1 MKLTVRRFDLQ
12 LTHTWRVSSQ
22 SGVGQGKDFYPVV
35 LLELESGAYQGMGEG
50 APSSRYAES
59 ADTVEAFLRQV
70 DPARLSFEDIPGSM
84 NYLDSVAPGNY
95 TAKAALNLALVDGI
109 AKAARL
115 AVYDYLGLGFR
126 ENRHVTSFSIGIDEA
141 DVIRKKVQNA
151 QNYPILKIKV
161 GGPDDEKNLRVVRE
175 VAPKKTIRV
184 DANEAWTTKEEAL
197 RKIEWLATDKHIEF
211 IEQPMPATSNPKEMA
226 WLKERSPLPLF
237 GDESY
242 HHAADISRCVDCFH
256 GVNVKLVKTGGITA
270 GHEALRAARFAGLKT
285 MIGCMI
291 ESSLLITA
299 AAHLA
304 ELADHLDIDGNLL
317 IQNDPFIGVSSKDGM
332 LSFAQTPEALG
343 LRVRRNG
350 LRA

>member
-1 MKLTVRRFDLQ
+1 MKLTFRRFDLQ

-22 SGVGQGKDFYPVV
+22 AGVGQGKDFYPVV
-35 LLELESGAYQGMGEG
+35 FVGLESGSYRGIGEG

-59 ADTVEAFLRQV
+59 ADTVQAFLQQV
-70 DPARLSFEDIPGSM
+70 DAERLSFEDIPGSM
-84 NYLDSVAPGNY
+84 KYLDSVAPGNY
-95 TAKAALNLALVDGI
+95 TAKAALNLALVDGV

-115 AVYDYLGLGFR
+115 AVYDHLGLGFR
-126 ENRHVTSFSIGIDEA
+126 ENRHVSSFSIGIDEA

-151 QNYPILKIKV
+151 SHYPILKIKV
-161 GGPDDEKNLRVVRE
+161 GSPDDEKNLRVVRE

-197 RKIEWLATDKHIEF
+197 RKIEWLAADGHIEF

-226 WLKERSPLPLF
+226 WLKERSPLPIF

-242 HHAADISRCVDCFH
+242 HHAGDISRCVDCFH
-256 GVNVKLVKTGGITA
+256 GVNVKLVKTGGITGA
-270 GHEALRAARFAGLKT
+270 YDALRAARSSGLKT

-291 ESSLLITA
+291 ESSLLVTA

-317 IQNDPFIGVSSKDGM
+317 IQNDPFLGASSRDGSI
-332 LSFAQTPEALG
+332 SFAETPEPLG
-343 LRVRRNG
+343 LRVRSR
-350 LRA
+350 